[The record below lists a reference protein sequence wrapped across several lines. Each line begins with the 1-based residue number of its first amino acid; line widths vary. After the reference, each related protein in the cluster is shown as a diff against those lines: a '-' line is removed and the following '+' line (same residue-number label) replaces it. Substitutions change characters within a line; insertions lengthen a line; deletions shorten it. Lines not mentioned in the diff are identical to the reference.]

1 MGQKLHK
8 LGAFAFGNP
17 WKVVA
22 GWVILLGILGFTAS
36 QFMQPTNPAISIP
49 GTEAQKA
56 IDKASEL
63 FPDNGKSSGR
73 IVFHSLN
80 GKSINDLK
88 AQITDVSDK
97 VKKVNG
103 VSTVADPFIDASFVS
118 KSGDIAFAQI
128 QLKEEAGSID
138 EKTLSDIQNIIES
151 ARNNDLQIESG
162 GSLVSSMPKEIMGA
176 GEMSGVLLALVVLF
190 ITLGSLIAAGMP
202 IITALV
208 GVGVSMAGL
217 FSMSK
222 LFAINTTTPVLAMM
236 LGLAVGI
243 DYSLFIINKYRT
255 LALEGYGFK
264 DAAARAIGTAGNAVI
279 FAALT
284 VVIALSALSIVN
296 IPFMTMMGL
305 AGAATIA
312 IAAIVS
318 ITLVPAM
325 LGIFKNLIFNK
336 KTRKMIRK
344 ARKNGV
350 DNSEHINRN
359 TIWYKWGEKVT
370 SHPLI
375 ALTISIIVIGII
387 ALPARSLNL
396 GLPTDQY
403 AASNSTEKKAYDLLT
418 TGFGA
423 GFNGP
428 LTIVVEGLPA
438 VSDADKQAVRLQAMA
453 QFNAQAAAASAQT
466 RATFA
471 QKAALATTP
480 EQQLTLQ
487 QEIVE
492 VTKQGEIQKAAALA
506 KIEASVEQYAKLV
519 QLKKVSDNIAKL
531 GNVEQSLPAAAI
543 DNGSA
548 GIIQVTPKSAPSDP
562 ATNELIK
569 TIRNKSEQS
578 KITGSDKISLSV
590 TGMIALQD
598 DINAKLSAA
607 LPQYLAVVVGLS
619 LVLLI
624 VAFRSILVP
633 IKATI
638 GFLLSVLAMFGSLVA
653 VFQWGWFGLAATPGP
668 IVSFIPIISIGI
680 LFGLAMDYEFFL
692 VSGMH
697 ESFTHSKDAKAAV
710 LKGFGA
716 GSKVVTAAGI
726 IMISVFAG
734 FISNHDS
741 TIQAIGFGL
750 AVGILVDAF
759 LVRMTIV
766 PAVMTL
772 LGKSA
777 WWIPKWLDK
786 RLPHIS
792 IEGEE

>member
-8 LGAFAFGNP
+8 LGTFAFSNP
-17 WKVVA
+17 WKIVA
-22 GWVILLGILGFTAS
+22 TWIILLGILVFTAF
-36 QFMQPTNPAISIP
+36 QFIQPTSPAISIP

-63 FPDNGKSSGR
+63 FPNNGKSSGR
-73 IVFHSLN
+73 IVFHSIN
-80 GKSINDLK
+80 GYSINDLK
-88 AQITDVSDK
+88 TEIISVTDK
-97 VKKVNG
+97 VAKVNG
-103 VSTVADPFIDASFVS
+103 VSTVANPFIDASFVS
-118 KSGDIAFAQI
+118 KSGNIAYAQI
-128 QLKEEAGSID
+128 QLKEAAGAID
-138 EKTLSDIQNIIES
+138 KKTLNDVQDIINS
-151 ARNNDLQIESG
+151 ARNNNIEIESG
-162 GSLVSSMPKEIMGA
+162 GSLVTNMPKDIIGA

-202 IITALV
+202 ILTAIIAI
-208 GVGVSMAGL
+208 GVSMAGL

-222 LFAINTTTPVLAMM
+222 LFTINATTPVLAMM

-255 LALEGYGFK
+255 LAIEGYSLK
-264 DAAARAIGTAGNAVI
+264 DAAAKAIGTAGNAVI

-318 ITLVPAM
+318 ISLVPAM
-325 LGIFKNLIFNK
+325 LGLVGDHIFSK
-336 KTRKMIRK
+336 RIRAK
-344 ARKNGV
+344 VQKSQIAGV
-350 DNSEHINRN
+350 KSSDHVSHN
-359 TIWYKWGEKVT
+359 TIWYKWGEIIT
-370 SHPLI
+370 SHPI
-375 ALTISIIVIGII
+375 ISLTTSIIIIGVI

-403 AASNSTEKKAYDLLT
+403 AASQSTERKAYDLLT
-418 TGFGA
+418 KGFGA

-428 LTIVVEGLPA
+428 LTIVVEGLPT
-438 VSDADKQAVRLQAMA
+438 VSESDRQTVRSAAMAEYNKQVSTATVAAQAV
-453 QFNAQAAAASAQT
+453 
-466 RATFA
+466 FA
-471 QKAALATTP
+471 QKAAMATTL
-480 EQQLTLQ
+480 EQQLALQ
-487 QEIVE
+487 QE
-492 VTKQGEIQKAAALA
+492 VTAATQQAEIQKAAALA
-506 KIEASVEQYAKLV
+506 KIEKSVEQYAKLI
-519 QLKKVSDNIAKL
+519 QLKEVSDKIAKL
-531 GNVEQSLPAAAI
+531 DNVQQSLPAAAI
-543 DNGSA
+543 DNGTA
-548 GIIQVTPKSAPSDP
+548 GIIQVTPKSAPSDK

-569 TIRNKSEQS
+569 TIRNKSEQAKVTGDN
-578 KITGSDKISLSV
+578 KITLSV
-590 TGMIALQD
+590 TGGIALQD
-598 DINAKLSAA
+598 DINNKLAAA
-607 LPQYLAVVVGLS
+607 LPQYLGVVVGLS
-619 LVLLI
+619 LILLI

-633 IKATI
+633 IKATV

-653 VFQWGWFGLAATPGP
+653 VFQWGWFGITATPGP

-697 ESFTHSKDAKAAV
+697 ESYVHSKNAKQAV
-710 LKGFGA
+710 LRGFGV

-734 FISNHDS
+734 FITNHDS

-777 WWIPKWLDK
+777 WWIPKWLDRK
-786 RLPHIS
+786 LPHIS